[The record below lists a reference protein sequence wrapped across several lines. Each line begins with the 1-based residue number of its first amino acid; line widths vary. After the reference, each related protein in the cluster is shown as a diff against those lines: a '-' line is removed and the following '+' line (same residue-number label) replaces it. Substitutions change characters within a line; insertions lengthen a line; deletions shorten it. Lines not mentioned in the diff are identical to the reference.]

1 LRRFSDIDRRVRRAI
16 AAAALLYAVTYGP
29 QGACHRSQRR
39 DNFAMRLRGFF
50 RDAESGSSKKIRI
63 LIILRAF

>member
-1 LRRFSDIDRRVRRAI
+1 LPSLA
-16 AAAALLYAVTYGP
+16 
-29 QGACHRSQRR
+29 RR

-50 RDAESGSSKKIRI
+50 RDAESGSSKKIRF